1 MMTRLLDAIDSPQDL
16 RKLDVGELEMLA
28 EELRDEIIRVVSRT
42 GGHLAP
48 SLGVVELTL
57 ALHYVFDSPRDRI
70 VWDVGHQSYAHK
82 LLTGRRERFQTLRQY
97 GGISGFPR
105 REESPHDS
113 FGTGHASTSIS
124 AALGMACSPK
134 FAEEGRR
141 AIAVIG
147 DGSLTAG
154 LAFEGLNQAGHLK
167 RDLIV
172 VVNDNRMSISKN
184 VGALSQYLTRL
195 RTAPTYHRLESEVW
209 EIMGKIPAIGEKAR
223 DLASRALEGMR
234 GVFVPGVLFE
244 ELGFKYY
251 GPLDGHNVGLLIEAF
266 ERVKHIEGPLLLH
279 VITTKGKGYQP
290 AEEDASRFHGL
301 GSFDKATGSLKA
313 KPKAI
318 SYTEAFGRTLVSLA
332 DEDEKIVAITAAMP
346 AGTGLA
352 HFAKTYPERFFDV
365 GIAEQHAVTFA
376 AGLAT
381 EGMKPVVALYSS
393 FLQRAYDQ
401 VIHDACLQNLPVRF
415 MIDRGGIVGDD
426 GPTHHG
432 VFDFSFLRTVPNLVL
447 ASPKDENEL
456 AAMVCTA
463 LKYDDGPFAVR
474 YPRGAGLGVRMD
486 FRPATLPIGKAERLR
501 SGTDV
506 CLLAIGSMVAT
517 ALEAADRLAE
527 DGIYASVVNARFV
540 KPLDRDLILEEAV
553 RTGHIVTVEE
563 NAVAG
568 GFGAAVME
576 LLQAEGV
583 YGVRVRSL
591 GIPDEFLEHGSRT
604 RLLAN
609 CRLTSDDIAES
620 AGALLRS
627 SRNVLREE
635 AER

>member
-1 MMTRLLDAIDSPQDL
+1 MMRLLDTIDSPQDL
-16 RKLDVGELEMLA
+16 RKLDIAGLETLA
-28 EELRDEIIRVVSRT
+28 QEIRDEIIRVVSRT

-57 ALHYVFDSPRDRI
+57 ALHYVFDTPHDKI

-82 LLTGRRERFQTLRQY
+82 LVTGRRERFETLRQY

-105 REESPHDS
+105 REESPYDS

-124 AALGMACSPK
+124 AALGMACSPE
-134 FAEEGRR
+134 FIEGGGR

-167 RDLIV
+167 RNLIV

-184 VGALSQYLTRL
+184 VGALSQYMTRL

-234 GVFVPGVLFE
+234 GIFVPGVLFE

-251 GPLDGHNVGLLIEAF
+251 GPLDGHNMGLLIDAL
-266 ERVKHIEGPLLLH
+266 ERVKHIEGPVLLH
-279 VITTKGKGYQP
+279 AMTVKGKGYQP
-290 AEEDASRFHGL
+290 AEDDATRFHGL

-313 KPKAI
+313 SPKAI
-318 SYTEAFGRTLVSLA
+318 SYTEAFGRTLASLA
-332 DEDEKIVAITAAMP
+332 DDDPRIIAITAAMP
-346 AGTGLA
+346 AGTGLT
-352 HFAKTYPERFFDV
+352 HFAKRHPERFFDV

-381 EGMKPVVALYSS
+381 EGVKPVVALYSS

-401 VIHDACLQNLPVRF
+401 VIHDVCLQNLPVRF
-415 MIDRGGIVGDD
+415 MIDRGGVVGDD

-432 VFDFSFLRTVPNLVL
+432 VFDLSFLRTIPNLVL

-463 LKYDDGPFAVR
+463 MNYNDGPFAVR
-474 YPRGAGLGVRMD
+474 YARGAGLGVRMD
-486 FRPATLPIGKAERLR
+486 FKPTPLPIGKAERLR

-517 ALEAADRLAE
+517 ALEAAEELAQS
-527 DGIYASVVNARFV
+527 GVHASVVNARFV
-540 KPLDRDLILEEAV
+540 KPLDRELILEEAV
-553 RTGHIVTVEE
+553 RTGHVVTIEE
-563 NAVAG
+563 NVIAG

-583 YGVRVRSL
+583 YGVRVRVL
-591 GIPDEFLEHGSRT
+591 GIPDEFLEHASRT
-604 RLLAN
+604 RLLAD
-609 CRLTSDDIAES
+609 CHLTSDDIAGS
-620 AGALLRS
+620 ARRLLRS
-627 SRNVLREE
+627 EESALNEE
-635 AER
+635 AGR